1 MRKKKEKRSRDE
13 LHLAIRK
20 WKIQKEKAIKKTQ
33 AFFVHQLEHAKH
45 LSIQYCYLFL
55 KLKILPRWQT
65 IVPRGDRHSPKR
77 QNANYYLKELET

>member
-1 MRKKKEKRSRDE
+1 MR
-13 LHLAIRK
+13 
-20 WKIQKEKAIKKTQ
+20 
-33 AFFVHQLEHAKH
+33 QLEH

-77 QNANYYLKELET
+77 QNANYYLKELETQKHRWKKQYIYMESTLKSETAFAETIPW